1 MKLFLDTANLADIE
15 EALAGGFIRGITT
28 NPSLLAKEPKGN
40 YLAHMKKIVVLCR
53 KYGGAMSFS
62 VEVFSNNP
70 REMIA
75 QARQFAKELK
85 YKHLAVKIPIGY
97 QNQNNLSVIRELSAR
112 GITVN
117 CTACMTPL
125 QLTLAAASGARYVS
139 LFYNRLRDSET
150 EEKYANERAALL
162 ERKAVQKTDFD
173 PDQVLRETCILLS
186 DYPDAEIIV
195 GSIRTPLDVKR
206 AGLSGGHIV
215 TASLPI
221 LKASAEHFKTD
232 HAVEQFLADFKQWR
246 GI

>member
-15 EALAGGFIRGITT
+15 EALKGGFIRGITT

-40 YLAHMKKIVVLCR
+40 YLAHMKKIVALCKR
-53 KYGGAMSFS
+53 YGRAASLS
-62 VEVFSNNP
+62 VEVFTNNP
-70 REMIA
+70 REMVA

-85 YKHLAVKIPIGY
+85 YKHLAIKIPIGY
-97 QNQNNLSVIRELSAR
+97 QNQNNLAVIRELSAR

-125 QLTLAAASGARYVS
+125 QLTLAAAAGAKFVS

-150 EEKYANERAALL
+150 EEKYKNERSALF
-162 ERKAVQKTDFD
+162 EKKIVEKMDFD
-173 PDQVLRETCILLS
+173 PDQVLRETRALLS

-206 AGLSGGHIV
+206 AGLAGGHIV
-215 TASLPI
+215 TASLKI
-221 LKASAEHFKTD
+221 LKEALGHFKTD
-232 HAVEQFLADFKQWR
+232 HAVEQFLADFKQWC
-246 GI
+246 I